1 MDEGKINLADI
12 DRDEDLMWAVADL
25 WSAEK
30 HLSQALNAVVEK
42 INKGEDVEY
51 NKKLFELLNE
61 TLNLIRE
68 ERAKH
73 MPRLYYL
80 KEYGLWC
87 TVKHILGAM
96 LQFTEV
102 GAKDIHIALKEKDEK
117 KKEEM
122 LEIAKKDFET
132 SKTLHD
138 ILLMF
143 KIFSK
148 NVKSGEASTK

>member
-12 DRDEDLMWAVADL
+12 DRDEDLMWALADL

-117 KKEEM
+117 KKEEI

>member
-102 GAKDIHIALKEKDEK
+102 GAKDTHIALKEKDEK

-122 LEIAKKDFET
+122 LEIVKKDFET

>member
-12 DRDEDLMWAVADL
+12 DRDEDLMWALADL

>member
-12 DRDEDLMWAVADL
+12 DRDEDLMWALADL

-148 NVKSGEASTK
+148 NVKSEEASTK